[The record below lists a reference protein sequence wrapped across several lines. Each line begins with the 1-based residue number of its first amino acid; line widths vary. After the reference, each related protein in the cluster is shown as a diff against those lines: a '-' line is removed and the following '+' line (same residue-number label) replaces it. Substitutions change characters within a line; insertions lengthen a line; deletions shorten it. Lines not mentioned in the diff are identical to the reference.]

1 MQQGP
6 FDLSNV
12 KCYEPE
18 GCCPLDPCKI
28 TQDDLICAI
37 RTLLPEGPVFNPA
50 IAGDPLTPTPT
61 PPGVGCFTA
70 GCGVV
75 CDGAEVPVETC
86 TDTPQQMQINT
97 VDVFAATAYTAIQA
111 FCCMLKELDPCT
123 AVTTVE
129 RWLERYGVLRSE
141 CDAEWSDDL
150 KKLILCLLPKLSNN
164 FVLNKR
170 NLESLAAYFGVAVK
184 IYNAGDFNCSGI
196 PGMWTLDRGRV
207 RGGTP
212 TGCAPIDSCD
222 LNDRY
227 RYLLGKELDGYH
239 YILTGLTESGSV
251 SLEGLYEAGPQAP
264 IIPPS
269 TTVAAFGPCATLP
282 AIDVVVCQAETVV
295 PSNCLLPG
303 TGGPVQPSTELYDAF
318 FWLMDRIMPMNADIC
333 FYRCEDT
340 PCGEIV

>member
-50 IAGDPLTPTPT
+50 IAGGPLTPQPA

-70 GCGVV
+70 GCGTV

-86 TDTPQQMQINT
+86 TDSPQQMQINT
-97 VDVFAATAYTAIQA
+97 VDVFAATAFTAIQA

-123 AVTTVE
+123 SVTTVE
-129 RWLERYGVLRSE
+129 RWLERYGVLRSA
-141 CDAEWSDDL
+141 CDPTWSPEL
-150 KKLILCLLPKLSNN
+150 KSMILCLMSRLSNN
-164 FVLNKR
+164 FILNKKS
-170 NLESLAAYFGVAVK
+170 LEALAAYFGVTVQ
-184 IYNAGDFNCSGI
+184 IYNAGDFNCDGV
-196 PGMWTLDRGRV
+196 PGMWTLDRGRI

-212 TGCAPIDSCD
+212 TGCAPVDACAGGGVIGP
-222 LNDRY
+222 LP
-227 RYLLGKELDGYH
+227 
-239 YILTGLTESGSV
+239 
-251 SLEGLYEAGPQAP
+251 SLVPLQQAC
-264 IIPPS
+264 
-269 TTVAAFGPCATLP
+269 VTLP
-282 AIDVVVCQAETVV
+282 SIDVVVCQAETVV